1 MWCSGRWR
9 STTGCWLP
17 PEVRKKRGRI
27 LPESRGVWSC
37 WCLSFLAPRAV
48 RENMSLL
55 KPPGVWHSLVV
66 APGPAQTH
74 TADRDP
80 ESLHPFCLGAWH
92 PHQEHLKDLPAS
104 AGVPWMLKLC
114 WHAFWSYGSSF
125 IRTTLRGIQNMEN
138 IHQIPFLKVATFC
151 GLASILSFAHVC
163 MWLWPQ
169 STFSLVICPFH
180 STQHCCYIISQCQ
193 PDIPS
198 GRYTT
203 IISSFCSSWSFMWV
217 IFFFNHLDN
226 IAKDL
231 GVYII
236 FFI

>member
-1 MWCSGRWR
+1 M
-9 STTGCWLP
+9 
-17 PEVRKKRGRI
+17 
-27 LPESRGVWSC
+27 
-37 WCLSFLAPRAV
+37 
-48 RENMSLL
+48 
-55 KPPGVWHSLVV
+55 WHSLVV
-66 APGPAQTH
+66 AQTH
-74 TADRDP
+74 TTDRDP
-80 ESLHPFCLGAWH
+80 ESLHPVFLSGSSALPGRQDGSWH

-104 AGVPWMLKLC
+104 AGVPRMLKLC
-114 WHAFWSYGSSF
+114 WHAVWSYGSSF

-169 STFSLVICPFH
+169 STFSLVIYPFH
-180 STQHCCYIISQCQ
+180 STQHCCYIISQHR

-198 GRYTT
+198 GRYTA
-203 IISSFCSSWSFMWV
+203 IISSFRSSWSFMWV

-231 GVYII
+231 SVYN
-236 FFI
+236 FFYSLR